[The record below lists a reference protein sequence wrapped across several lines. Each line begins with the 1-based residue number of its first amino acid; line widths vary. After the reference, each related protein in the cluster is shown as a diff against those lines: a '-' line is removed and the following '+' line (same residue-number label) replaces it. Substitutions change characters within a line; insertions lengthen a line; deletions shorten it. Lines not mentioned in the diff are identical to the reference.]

1 MSRAYAQQALT
12 VFVARSV
19 MELENYIS
27 HIPGFPKE
35 GILFHDITPM
45 LHDPIALRYAVD
57 QLAEFARGKAVDLIL
72 GAEAR
77 GFILGAA
84 LAYALGVG
92 FVVARKPG
100 KLPRKVTR
108 CEYDLEYGTDALEM
122 HADAVN
128 PGQRVLIHDD
138 LLATGGTARAK
149 IQLVEQA
156 GGIVAGL
163 AFLIELTDLG
173 GRERLAGYDVF
184 SLLSYEV

>member
-1 MSRAYAQQALT
+1 
-12 VFVARSV
+12 
-19 MELENYIS
+19 MELDSFIR

-35 GILFHDITPM
+35 GILFHDIMPM
-45 LHDPIALRYAVD
+45 LQDAEALRYAVD
-57 QLAEFARGKAVDLIL
+57 RLADYGRSRQVDLVL

-92 FVVARKPG
+92 FAAARKPG
-100 KLPRKVTR
+100 KLPWKVTR

-122 HADAVN
+122 HADAIK

-149 IQLVEQA
+149 IQLVEEA

-163 AFLIELTDLG
+163 AFIIELTELH
-173 GRERLAGYDVF
+173 GREKLAGYDVL
-184 SLLSYEV
+184 SLLQYEV